1 MMEQRDVTVIF
12 IEGERERHVD
22 MKIDWPP
29 KLHLE
34 HLVNE
39 QIDPVLP
46 LLEVTLQY
54 KFRSRGEGSL
64 EGGRD
69 QVTYVLMDEHL
80 NGGYSDGD

>member
-1 MMEQRDVTVIF
+1 
-12 IEGERERHVD
+12 
-22 MKIDWPP
+22 
-29 KLHLE
+29 
-34 HLVNE
+34 
-39 QIDPVLP
+39 
-46 LLEVTLQY
+46 LQY